1 MKTAKQ
7 ISNLGLFLAGIFAA
21 FVFPAS
27 PVFGIEKNVL
37 EAVVHIRATVP
48 EDART
53 ARFLGTY
60 RQGSGVIIDN

>member
-1 MKTAKQ
+1 GS
-7 ISNLGLFLAGIFAA
+7 IFLVGIFAA

-27 PVFGIEKNVL
+27 PVFGIEKNLL